1 MTASLRN
8 HIHRGTYK
16 MKEIKRGEIYYAD
29 LYDTVG
35 SEESGIRPV
44 LILQNDIGNTI
55 IAPITSRRQHS
66 AQPTHVNI
74 DTDGLAKKS
83 TVMLEQIRTIDI
95 SRLDEYI
102 GRLDKFAMAKVDR
115 AIIVGLGIKCMEEIL
130 R

>member
-1 MTASLRN
+1 
-8 HIHRGTYK
+8 

-44 LILQNDIGNTI
+44 LILQNDIGNRHSNTTI

>member
-1 MTASLRN
+1 
-8 HIHRGTYK
+8 

-29 LYDTVG
+29 LFDTIG

-44 LILQNDIGNTI
+44 LILQNDIGNRHSSTTI
-55 IAPITSRRQHS
+55 IAPITSRRQYS
-66 AQPTHVNI
+66 TQPTHVNI
-74 DTDGLAKKS
+74 DAEGLAKKS
-83 TVMLEQIRTIDI
+83 TVMLEQIRTIDK

-102 GRLDKFAMAKVDR
+102 GRLNKFAMADVDR